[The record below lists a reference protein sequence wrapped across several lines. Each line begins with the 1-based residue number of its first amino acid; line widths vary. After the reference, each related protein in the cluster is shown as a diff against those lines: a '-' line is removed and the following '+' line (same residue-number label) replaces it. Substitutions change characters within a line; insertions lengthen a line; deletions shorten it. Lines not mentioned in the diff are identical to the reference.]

1 MVSPL
6 RLCLMSVGLTLL
18 TGCTHMPNAS
28 NPASEPAPKPP
39 RVSESE
45 DACGAQR
52 VQDRVGRR
60 YDEALGESIRRE
72 SGAATL
78 RTIPPGHAYT
88 MEYRGDRINVHLDSS
103 DTITNIG
110 CG

>member
-1 MVSPL
+1 MSNARNVSPD
-6 RLCLMSVGLTLL
+6 
-18 TGCTHMPNAS
+18 
-28 NPASEPAPKPP
+28 PAPKPP
-39 RVSESE
+39 RVSEGGE
-45 DACGAQR
+45 DVCGALH

-78 RTIPPGHAYT
+78 RVIRPGHSYT
-88 MEYRGDRINVHLDSS
+88 MEYRGDRINVHIDDS
-103 DTITNIG
+103 DTVTDIG

>member
-1 MVSPL
+1 
-6 RLCLMSVGLTLL
+6 MS
-18 TGCTHMPNAS
+18 NA
-28 NPASEPAPKPP
+28 NNAPHDPAPKPP
-39 RVSESE
+39 RVSEGGE

-78 RTIPPGHAYT
+78 RVIRPGHAYT
-88 MEYRGDRINVHLDSS
+88 MEYRGDRINVHIDDS
-103 DTITNIG
+103 DTVTDIG

>member
-1 MVSPL
+1 
-6 RLCLMSVGLTLL
+6 MSNSG
-18 TGCTHMPNAS
+18 NA
-28 NPASEPAPKPP
+28 AHDPAPKPP
-39 RVSESE
+39 RVSGSE

-52 VQDRVGRR
+52 VQDRLGRR

-78 RTIPPGHAYT
+78 RVIRPGQAYT
-88 MEYRGDRINVHLDSS
+88 LEYRGDRINVHIDDG
-103 DTITNIG
+103 DTITDIG